1 MKCRNCFKK
10 AKINF
15 FVLIIDDHCHLSNQY
30 TSRFPD
36 QFPIRYFF
44 LLCMPS
50 AGGHG
55 CMTRRFVDRLVQT
68 GAALAVIE
76 KRHERAAAK
85 QAWVADVSAPR
96 PGRAG
101 L

>member
-1 MKCRNCFKK
+1 MIIAIYAISIYR
-10 AKINF
+10 
-15 FVLIIDDHCHLSNQY
+15 VSLID
-30 TSRFPD
+30 F
-36 QFPIRYFF
+36 QFAIF

-55 CMTRRFVDRLVQT
+55 CIARRFVDRLVQT

-76 KRHERAAAK
+76 KRRERAAAK

-101 L
+101 P

>member
-1 MKCRNCFKK
+1 MMIIAIYIISIYRSSLIDFQF
-10 AKINF
+10 AIF
-15 FVLIIDDHCHLSNQY
+15 F
-30 TSRFPD
+30 
-36 QFPIRYFF
+36 
-44 LLCMPS
+44 CMPS

-55 CMTRRFVDRLVQT
+55 CIARRFVDRLVQT

-76 KRHERAAAK
+76 KRRERAAAK

>member
-1 MKCRNCFKK
+1 M
-10 AKINF
+10 A
-15 FVLIIDDHCHLSNQY
+15 
-30 TSRFPD
+30 
-36 QFPIRYFF
+36 
-44 LLCMPS
+44 
-50 AGGHG
+50 
-55 CMTRRFVDRLVQT
+55 RRFVDRLVQT

>member
-1 MKCRNCFKK
+1 MMIIAIYTISIYRVSLIDFQ
-10 AKINF
+10 
-15 FVLIIDDHCHLSNQY
+15 FVI
-30 TSRFPD
+30 
-36 QFPIRYFF
+36 FF

-55 CMTRRFVDRLVQT
+55 CMARRFVDRLVQT

-96 PGRAG
+96 PKRAG
-101 L
+101 P